1 MKVELSITRNFAAE
15 HSLPSVGAAERH
27 THPYE
32 LECGYAADVDPRVGC
47 TKPLQALSAEVD
59 AVVARLDGQYLNDVL
74 PVTPTAEML
83 AGWILAH
90 LPDEWEWASIR
101 AYGGYTCTVRRADI
115 RGLFEVK

>member
-1 MKVELSITRNFAAE
+1 MKVELSITRRFAAE

-59 AVVARLDGQYLNDVL
+59 AVVARLDGRYLNDVL

-90 LPDEWEWASIR
+90 LPDEWEWAAIR

-115 RGLFEVK
+115 HGLFEVK